1 MLATRV
7 IVAGLLTALLLGG
20 CATVRSTRAPAA
32 PEPEFQAPV
41 LALFLQAQ
49 VVLGEL
55 RTSGEPDTRAER
67 AAALLE
73 QAIALEPESALLH
86 RYLAEA
92 WASNLD
98 HERAIEAATR
108 AVSLDPTDARAHH
121 LLGTE
126 LHVARM
132 PVMAEAHLR
141 EAARRGVGGDAPA
154 EPHHRLFRVL
164 QELGREDE
172 AVAACDA
179 WMAALPEDPRPAS
192 LKASYLWELGRADE
206 ARDSAAAALLSD
218 PRSSEARSILGD
230 YHRFDPTG
238 EAEALERALERHWS
252 ARGLHERLSEVYRGM
267 GRYDL
272 ALDHLRYVGML
283 DQGDGDQLRRRASL
297 LGRMHRHAE
306 AVELLVEALE
316 HAEDPFLRLSLA
328 DLHVAAGHTGSA
340 LAELERVGPDEPG
353 YWRAARLRAR
363 IQLDQGEPDRAGET
377 VFAARQLVPP
387 EEPVGRSALLA
398 LGIRCEIEQDDFEQ
412 IDRMVQELR
421 RSDEQEA
428 HRLRRLALE
437 RRGALHEAI
446 RLEEQAI
453 ADAPSRVDY
462 WAELASLQAEV
473 GDWDRA
479 MAAFTG
485 GLEIVRIRREAQLA
499 DADRSQAFSIREQAN
514 NDTADLLLLRSFLEK
529 EEGLGAESEAS
540 LRAVL
545 ELYPDHA
552 EALNA
557 LAYLWAEESRE
568 LDEAER
574 LVQRALEQR
583 RYSAAFLDTLGWVR
597 FRQGRLDEA
606 LELLQTADDW
616 AGGDPEIA
624 GHVREVLDAIDRLS
638 EAP

>member
-179 WMAALPEDPRPAS
+179 WMAALPEDPRP
-192 LKASYLWELGRADE
+192 
-206 ARDSAAAALLSD
+206 
-218 PRSSEARSILGD
+218 
-230 YHRFDPTG
+230 
-238 EAEALERALERHWS
+238 
-252 ARGLHERLSEVYRGM
+252 
-267 GRYDL
+267 
-272 ALDHLRYVGML
+272 
-283 DQGDGDQLRRRASL
+283 
-297 LGRMHRHAE
+297 
-306 AVELLVEALE
+306 
-316 HAEDPFLRLSLA
+316 
-328 DLHVAAGHTGSA
+328 
-340 LAELERVGPDEPG
+340 
-353 YWRAARLRAR
+353 
-363 IQLDQGEPDRAGET
+363 
-377 VFAARQLVPP
+377 
-387 EEPVGRSALLA
+387 
-398 LGIRCEIEQDDFEQ
+398 
-412 IDRMVQELR
+412 
-421 RSDEQEA
+421 
-428 HRLRRLALE
+428 
-437 RRGALHEAI
+437 
-446 RLEEQAI
+446 
-453 ADAPSRVDY
+453 
-462 WAELASLQAEV
+462 
-473 GDWDRA
+473 
-479 MAAFTG
+479 
-485 GLEIVRIRREAQLA
+485 
-499 DADRSQAFSIREQAN
+499 
-514 NDTADLLLLRSFLEK
+514 
-529 EEGLGAESEAS
+529 
-540 LRAVL
+540 
-545 ELYPDHA
+545 
-552 EALNA
+552 
-557 LAYLWAEESRE
+557 
-568 LDEAER
+568 
-574 LVQRALEQR
+574 
-583 RYSAAFLDTLGWVR
+583 
-597 FRQGRLDEA
+597 
-606 LELLQTADDW
+606 
-616 AGGDPEIA
+616 
-624 GHVREVLDAIDRLS
+624 
-638 EAP
+638 